1 MNEDRFWE
9 RLRHDARQL
18 RYDVDAV
25 AASRL
30 AARVRAHMMQP
41 TIAELIAAWFRPLA
55 ASLTA
60 LALAAAIGLSI
71 AERNQAIS
79 FTGDSVEVA
88 VGGDVYS
95 VAE

>member
-1 MNEDRFWE
+1 MNEDRFLE
-9 RLRHDARQL
+9 RLRDDARQL
-18 RYDVDAV
+18 RYEVDPV

-30 AARVRAHMMQP
+30 AARVRARVMQP
-41 TIAELIAAWFRPLA
+41 TIAELMAAWLRPLA

-71 AERNQAIS
+71 AERNQTLS

-95 VAE
+95 VVE